1 VLNRTW
7 KKNDKVEVNLP
18 MEVQRVVANENLKDD
33 QGKVAI
39 QRGPLMYCAEW
50 PENNGK
56 ASNIIIPAGAS
67 FTSEF
72 KPDLLNGILE
82 LKTNGIVLQT
92 TDDQVSTE
100 KKPVVIIPYYA
111 WANRGLGEM
120 QLWFPEKIKDIEI
133 IASNDQS
140 AIHQK

>member
-1 VLNRTW
+1 L
-7 KKNDKVEVNLP
+7 
-18 MEVQRVVANENLKDD
+18 
-33 QGKVAI
+33 
-39 QRGPLMYCAEW
+39 YCAEW

-56 ASNIIIPAGAS
+56 ASNIIIPEGAS

-92 TDDQVSTE
+92 SDDQVSTE
-100 KKPVVIIPYYA
+100 KKPVVIVPYYA

-120 QLWFPEKIKDIEI
+120 QLWFPEKIKDVEI
-133 IASNDQS
+133 IASNNQS
-140 AIHQK
+140 AIQQK